1 VQAAFGNQ
9 LSTDLRREAIHVEG
23 EQPIAL
29 GQIAVPV
36 ATASFFLGRLDITHQ
51 RQRHRLG
58 CVGMSIL
65 PVTILRSV
73 NSDIPST
80 GATS

>member
-1 VQAAFGNQ
+1 MQAAFGNE
-9 LSTDLRREAIHVEG
+9 LSTDYRREAIHVEG
-23 EQPIAL
+23 EQAVAL
-29 GQIAVPV
+29 REIAVPV
-36 ATASFFLGRLDITHQ
+36 ATASFFLGRLDVTHQ

-73 NSDIPST
+73 NSDIP
-80 GATS
+80 